1 MNTESRLKEMRED
14 DKRLLMIIAT
24 CSKLNEKN
32 KGEVLG
38 FARGLEREEKEEEE
52 IKCGLRVCR
61 NLLME
66 K

>member
-1 MNTESRLKEMRED
+1 MNTESRLQEMRED
-14 DKRLLMIIAT
+14 DKRLLMIIDT

-61 NLLME
+61 KLLME